1 LDVSRVV
8 LPGVENIKLP
18 RMAKIRQKIPRDDI
32 SSVSQVVREEIRRL
46 RAKDKI
52 SKGKKIAITAG
63 SRGIDRIAEVI
74 KAVVDEVKFLG
85 GEPFIVPAMGSHG
98 GGEAQT
104 QKEILAGYGITEQ
117 SVGAPVIS
125 SMEVVKLGETEKG
138 IPIYIDKNAFSADGI
153 IVVNRVK
160 VHTDFAGKVES
171 GLMKMMVIGLGKHEG
186 ASAIHEL
193 GFERFREVI
202 PKVGAEILRKA
213 PILFGIA
220 LVENAYH
227 RLCKIQAVEPEDFY
241 KVEKELLEE
250 YKRKAPQIP
259 FTSVDI
265 LVVDEIGKD
274 ISGSGMD
281 TNVIGRAKGIDR
293 DIKIIIALD
302 LTEKTH
308 GNACGIG
315 FADLTTRKL
324 FDKIDFNAT
333 YTNILTS
340 GTLKGGFLPIVLE
353 NDEQAIKAA
362 MKLVKK
368 NEKEVRLVRIKNTLE
383 IIEMEVSEKLFYEAS
398 CNPDIEIT
406 GELKAMKTDKR
417 GNLLAYPY
425 IDNI

>member
-1 LDVSRVV
+1 MDVSRVV
-8 LPGVENIKLP
+8 IPGIENIKLP
-18 RMAKIRQKIPRDDI
+18 CVAKIRQKIPRDDI

-74 KAVVDEVKFLG
+74 KATVDEVKRLG

-117 SVGAPVIS
+117 SIGAPIIS
-125 SMEVVKLGETEKG
+125 SMEVVKLGEAEEG
-138 IPIYIDKNAFSADGI
+138 IPIYIDKNAFFADGI

-160 VHTDFAGKVES
+160 VHTDFAGEVES

-202 PKVGAEILRKA
+202 PKVGMEILRKA

-250 YKRKAPQIP
+250 YKRKMPQIP
-259 FTSVDI
+259 FTGVDI

-368 NEKEVRLVRIKNTLE
+368 NEKEVSLVRIKNTLE

-398 CNPDIEIT
+398 CNPDIEIV
-406 GELKAMKTDKR
+406 GGLRAMKTDGK
-417 GNLLAYPY
+417 GDLLDYPY
-425 IDNI
+425 QA